1 MKKCPVCDKTFEDSM
16 RFCQTDGTP
25 LVDTIEETP
34 EDPFKTMVAR
44 PEDDFA
50 SAIPPPNADPFKTM
64 VAGSQASAESE
75 DLLQLPEEFD
85 PMKTAVV
92 SPEELREQLGASQ
105 PPQEDAAGGAP
116 PSPFGNADSAP
127 LELDLGASSNAS
139 SSTPPDLPK
148 FSEPSISPPDFG
160 GFSSKSNDASEN
172 ATEVIPSDSVP
183 KFDPNQAFSEPPKQQ
198 SSFGD
203 SPFGKQNDAPIP
215 SPFGDATKPFEQPS
229 TPTPQYK
236 EPEPPT
242 VLGASNPFDQS
253 PFGQP
258 PQPLNPPVNQ
268 PANQST
274 PQSDWSPPP
283 APVSNWQDQNLGAN
297 TPFQPPGATAGQNQ
311 TLSIISLVLGIV
323 SICCPIAI
331 LTGPGALITGF
342 LAIKNIGS
350 DPNQY
355 GGKGLAIAG
364 MVIGGLFFV
373 LSVIW
378 WILRLLGLAYMSY
391 NF

>member
-1 MKKCPVCDKTFEDSM
+1 MKKCPVCDKTFDDSM

-25 LVDTIEETP
+25 LVEAIEETP

-64 VAGSQASAESE
+64 VAGSQPSAQSE

-92 SPEELREQLGASQ
+92 SPDELREQLGASQ
-105 PPQEDAAGGAP
+105 PPQEDGAASAP

-127 LELDLGASSNAS
+127 LELDLGESSNAS

-160 GFSSKSNDASEN
+160 GFSSKSDAASEN
-172 ATEVIPSDSVP
+172 ATEVIPPASIP
-183 KFDPNQAFSEPPKQQ
+183 QFDPNDAFSEPPKPQN
-198 SSFGD
+198 SFGD
-203 SPFGKQNDAPIP
+203 SPFGKPNDAPIP
-215 SPFGDATKPFEQPS
+215 SPFGDAPKPFEQPS
-229 TPTPQYK
+229 PPTPQYK

-258 PQPLNPPVNQ
+258 PLSPPVNQ
-268 PANQST
+268 SFGQST
-274 PQSDWSPPP
+274 SQSDWSPPP
-283 APVSNWQDQNLGAN
+283 APVSNWQDQGLGAN

-311 TLSIISLVLGIV
+311 TMPIVSLVLGIV
-323 SICCPIAI
+323 SICCPIGV
-331 LTGPGALITGF
+331 LTGPAALITGF
-342 LAIKNIGS
+342 LGIKNINS
-350 DPNQY
+350 DPNQF

-364 MVIGGLFFV
+364 MITGGIFFV
-373 LSVIW
+373 LSIVW
-378 WILRLLGLAYMSY
+378 WILQLIGASIA
-391 NF
+391 NFDRF